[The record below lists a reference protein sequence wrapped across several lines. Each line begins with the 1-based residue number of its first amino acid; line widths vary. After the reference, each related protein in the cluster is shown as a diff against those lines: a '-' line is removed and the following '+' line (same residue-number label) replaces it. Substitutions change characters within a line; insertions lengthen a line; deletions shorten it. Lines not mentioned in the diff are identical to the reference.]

1 MPNDL
6 NLNLNLFVVSSFCS
20 FEDGDDDDEMTIYVK
35 KTFDDLE
42 IKEFKVS
49 GHLTIQNIK
58 WMVKN
63 EWGIA
68 VKHQRLK
75 LKKYKHKKKHK

>member
-42 IKEFKVS
+42 IKEFKIPENAKVEN
-49 GHLTIQNIK
+49 LK
-58 WMVKN
+58 WMIKSV
-63 EWGIA
+63 WGIA

>member
-20 FEDGDDDDEMTIYVK
+20 FEDGDDDFVIFVK
-35 KTFDDLE
+35 KEFDDMA

-49 GHLTIQNIK
+49 GHLTIQNLK
-58 WMVKN
+58 WMIKSV
-63 EWGIA
+63 WDIA

>member
-6 NLNLNLFVVSSFCS
+6 NLNLNLLIYSFSCS
-20 FEDGDDDDEMTIYVK
+20 FEDGDEDEMTIYVK
-35 KTFDDLE
+35 KTFDNLE

>member
-20 FEDGDDDDEMTIYVK
+20 FEDGDDDSVIFVK
-35 KTFDDLE
+35 KEFDNMA